1 MPYFDAMAASR
12 NRTFK
17 ASVAAALALLA
28 ALAVIAPTAIG
39 HGGAV
44 AHAVKPEAKGDPL
57 RLVGAG
63 GFAADRRHAGGV
75 RVTVCLERRSSGS
88 FVAVR
93 CKTNTAPGK
102 RVGARVAVPG
112 CVQGVWRTIAYG
124 QAQNAAG
131 EWRHNTIDASR
142 RFRCP

>member
-1 MPYFDAMAASR
+1 MKVLFA
-12 NRTFK
+12 
-17 ASVAAALALLA
+17 VALALLA

-39 HGGAV
+39 HGNAV
-44 AHAVKPEAKGDPL
+44 SIAKKPAMNEDPL

-63 GFAADRRHAGGV
+63 RYATDRLHANGV

-93 CKTNTAPGK
+93 CNTNTGPRRK
-102 RVGARVAVPG
+102 VGARVSVPG
-112 CVQGVWRTIAYG
+112 CVRGVWRTVAYG

-131 EWRHNTIDASR
+131 EWRHAAIDASR
-142 RFRCP
+142 RFRCD

>member
-1 MPYFDAMAASR
+1 MGASR
-12 NRTFK
+12 NRALK
-17 ASVAAALALLA
+17 ASIGAALALLT
-28 ALAVIAPTAIG
+28 ALAVIAPMAIG

-44 AHAVKPEAKGDPL
+44 ARAVQPAMKGDPL

-63 GFAADRRHAGGV
+63 GYRTDRPHAGGV
-75 RVTVCLERRSSGS
+75 RVTVCLARRSSGS

-93 CKTNTAPGK
+93 CNTKTSSTR
-102 RVGARVAVPG
+102 RVGARVSVPG
-112 CVQGVWRTIAYG
+112 CVRGVWRTIVYG

-131 EWRHNTIDASR
+131 ETRHATVDASP